1 MQTKFLQ
8 YFFIYLIVGIF
19 SLSTLNS
26 FQRSKVSFKDHS
38 KRVKA
43 ITDSIETV
51 ENFVIF
57 DSLLARTDTMKYFH
71 LYCLGRD
78 FAQLKPNLSVAV
90 ADSMILYSTKDNY
103 SRGIISGYNL
113 LGIIYT
119 YEDNYIRALTNLKK
133 AVSIGLN
140 AEDSEKIKDKYGCT
154 LYYLGDLYFQ
164 KKDYEVALN
173 YYKESY
179 KIFDS
184 YTETDMAKEDLN
196 FTLTSY
202 AFTTIREDKAYAM
215 YSVGRS
221 YLELDVVDSASL
233 YLQEALEVATKTTHN
248 RLEARIYYAL
258 SRIEFYKNRW
268 VQSRRYSDKSLSLS
282 MNSNLLE
289 YVIYNRLLQMEI
301 KLLQKNYDR
310 MEESYIKLLDLTET
324 MKMRS
329 EQAKT
334 HQLYA
339 EYMKEVGNSK
349 RAYIEL
355 EKANAIRKEIS
366 NDETARKFGQQEAEL
381 KYQQSVYDLEL
392 ETLKSREEEKRLTIQ
407 LYFSFA
413 ILILLLIISLLVFK
427 NARKNKKLSKELKA
441 TNDKL
446 EFANS
451 KLIDLNDTKTKLF
464 RIISHDLKN
473 PIKEFES
480 GVKHLLKSN
489 KKEKSEIDYYLKEL
503 SSSANNIQTLLYS
516 LLNWAESQFSDR
528 PMSISETNIDDAIN
542 KVLSLYK
549 SSIDEKNLSV
559 EVDLQ
564 VEKLVTDTNILQII
578 LRNVI
583 HNSIKFTPLGG
594 KISISTKSE
603 DDFTILEVTDTGIG
617 MSNEQVEAIL
627 NGNYLPTNQSDLF
640 TNTGIG
646 LRAVNDYVN
655 QLGGNLFIEST
666 SNTGTVVTVYFP

>member
-71 LYCLGRD
+71 LYCMGRD
-78 FAQLKPNLSVAV
+78 YAQLKPQLSIAV
-90 ADSMILYSTKDNY
+90 ADSMILHSAKDNY

-196 FTLTSY
+196 FVLTSY

-215 YSVGRS
+215 YSIGRS
-221 YLELDVVDSASL
+221 YLNLGKLDSAKNYLDKSL
-233 YLQEALEVATKTTHN
+233 VVAKETTHN
-248 RLEARIYYAL
+248 RLEAKIYYTLARL
-258 SRIEFYKNRW
+258 ENHKQNIDSSLEF
-268 VQSRRYSDKSLSLS
+268 SEKSLDLS
-282 MNSNLLE
+282 ESSNLME
-289 YVIYNRLLQMEI
+289 YVIYNYILQMEI
-301 KLLQKNYDR
+301 GLANSDY
-310 MEESYIKLLDLTET
+310 SYIEGHYSKVIPLVRH
-324 MKMRS
+324 MGMRN
-329 EQAKT
+329 ELAKA
-334 HQLYA
+334 HQFYA
-339 EYMKEVGNSK
+339 EYLNKNGNSDLAFQK
-349 RAYIEL
+349 LEEANKIREEL
-355 EKANAIRKEIS
+355 
-366 NDETARKFGQQEAEL
+366 NDDEVARKFGQQESAM
-381 KYQQSVYDLEL
+381 KYQQSVYESEL
-392 ETLKSREEEKRLTIQ
+392 ETIKAKEEEKRVTTQ
-407 LYFSFA
+407 LYFSLA
-413 ILILLLIISLLVFK
+413 ILILILIISILVFK
-427 NARKNKKLSKELKA
+427 NARKNKRLSKELQA
-441 TNDKL
+441 TNEKL

-451 KLIDLNDTKTKLF
+451 KLIELNDTKTKLF

-480 GVKHLLKSN
+480 GVKHLLDSD

-503 SSSANNIQTLLYS
+503 SISANNIHTLLYS

-528 PMSISETNIDDAIN
+528 PMSISETNIDDDIN
-542 KVLSLYK
+542 KILSLYK
-549 SSIDEKNLSV
+549 SSVDEKNLSV

-578 LRNVI
+578 LRNII
-583 HNSIKFTPLGG
+583 HNSIKFTPIGG
-594 KISISTKSE
+594 KIRISTKSE